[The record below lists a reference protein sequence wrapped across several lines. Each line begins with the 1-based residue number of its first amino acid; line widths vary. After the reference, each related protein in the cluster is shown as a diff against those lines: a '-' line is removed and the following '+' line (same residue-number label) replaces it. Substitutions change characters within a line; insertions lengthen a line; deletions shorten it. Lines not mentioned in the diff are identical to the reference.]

1 MILVGSRA
9 LKLRAGSILGRD
21 PRDFDFIGH
30 ESEVE
35 AWLPRVGGKQYR
47 EGNKI
52 IAEGE
57 TPCEFDLITPGSSNE
72 LLSDLVKGDDD
83 TFETSFGL
91 VPNLDLLFTLKS
103 SHRHKKNSPHFW
115 KNLRDYHRMKGAGAK
130 VRPEYQDFL
139 KLREKETYTYAH
151 PKLMQDK
158 KGFFD
163 ASVQYTYDHDS
174 IHRAVALQDKPAY
187 TYFAKENEEVFSS
200 KHKFMEQS
208 REIQLN
214 SVVEESAVLAIE
226 RSLVPFPGAMTPK
239 DAWLFAFSKVCTSI
253 ASGWWRAFA
262 YENAPTILT
271 MYPEGYHEK
280 FQLGLSSGIVKLAV

>member
-9 LKLRAGSILGRD
+9 LKLRAGAILGRD

-30 ESEVE
+30 ESEVN

-52 IAEGE
+52 IAEGD

-72 LLSDLVKGDDD
+72 LLNDLVKGDDD

-91 VPNLDLLFTLKS
+91 VPNLDLLFTLKT

-130 VRPEYQDFL
+130 VRPEYQSFL

-151 PKLMQDK
+151 PNLMQGK
-158 KGFFD
+158 KNFFD

-187 TYFAKENEEVFSS
+187 TFFAKENEEVFSS
-200 KHKFMEQS
+200 KQKFFAQS

-226 RSLVPFPGAMTPK
+226 RSLVPYPGKMTHK
-239 DAWLFAFSKVCTSI
+239 DAWLYAFSKVCTSI

-262 YENAPTILT
+262 YENAPAILQ
-271 MYPEGYHEK
+271 MYPEGYYEN
-280 FQLGLSSGIVKLAV
+280 FQAGLARGIVKAAK

>member
-9 LKLRAGSILGRD
+9 LALRAGAILGRD
-21 PRDFDFIGH
+21 PRDFDFICD
-30 ESEVE
+30 EDEVN

-72 LLSDLVKGDDD
+72 LLSDLVKGDVE

-91 VPNLDLLFTLKS
+91 VPNLDLLHTLKS
-103 SHRHKKNSPHFW
+103 SHRYKKNSPHFF
-115 KNLRDYHRMKGAGAK
+115 KTFRDYHRMKAAGAK
-130 VRPEYQDFL
+130 VRPEYVEFL

-151 PKLMQDK
+151 PKLMQNK
-158 KGFFD
+158 KEFFD
-163 ASVQYTYDHDS
+163 ASIQYTYDHDS
-174 IHRAVALQDKPAY
+174 IHRAVALQDRPAY
-187 TYFAKENEEVFSS
+187 TYFARENQEVFSS
-200 KHKFMEQS
+200 KQKFFAQS

-239 DAWLFAFSKVCTSI
+239 NAWLFAFSKVCSSI
-253 ASGWWRAFA
+253 ASGWWREFA
-262 YENAPTILT
+262 YEEGPAILKL
-271 MYPEGYHEK
+271 YPVGYHEK
-280 FQLGLSSGIVKLAV
+280 FLEGLKNGVVKNV